1 MTIKERVSRDLKAS
15 MLARDEARTG
25 ALRLIRAE
33 ILKAEKEK
41 GLAID
46 ETREMAILQAMLK
59 QRQDSIEQFERAGR
73 EDLAAKE
80 RAEVQIIKPY
90 LPDSLSEAEIL
101 AIIDAVLAEAGAP
114 DPKQMGKLMGQV
126 MAQLKA
132 TGRPFDGK
140 LANERVRARL
150 SAS

>member
-1 MTIKERVSRDLKAS
+1 MTIKERVSQDLKES

-25 ALRLIRAE
+25 ALRMMRAE

-41 GLAID
+41 GQDID
-46 ETREMAILQAMLK
+46 EAREMAILQSMLK
-59 QRQDSIEQFERAGR
+59 QRQDSIEQFEKAGR

-80 RAEVQIIKPY
+80 RAEVRYIKAY

-101 AIIDAVLAEAGAP
+101 AIIDAVVAEAGAEGV
-114 DPKQMGKLMGQV
+114 KQMGKLMGQV

-140 LANERVRARL
+140 LANQRVRESL
-150 SAS
+150 GAS